1 MIARFI
7 VMFCLILTIRP
18 VIANDV
24 LTLKTDIQNL
34 KNLNL
39 DTNSTG
45 KTIEND
51 EQKQLRISFYNTV
64 HKICIDD
71 SKQKVQQT
79 HSINKETLDMLE
91 KVCDC
96 YTLKLMDKVDWAK
109 LKQMKNE
116 QIDAYLAT
124 FDTEV
129 REQCKTELTNRYSY
143 SNKATPPTQNHIET
157 QSNEFAGKFLAGII
171 FAIIFS
177 ILAWIISKWL
187 KDGKKDY

>member
-64 HKICIDD
+64 QKICIDD

-79 HSINKETLDMLE
+79 HSINKETFDMLE

-143 SNKATPPTQNHIET
+143 NDKVAPPQKNYIET
-157 QSNEFAGKFLAGII
+157 QANELAGKFLAGII

>member
-51 EQKQLRISFYNTV
+51 GQKQLRISFYNTV

-79 HSINKETLDMLE
+79 HSINKKTLDMLE

-143 SNKATPPTQNHIET
+143 NDKVATPAQKYIET
-157 QSNEFAGKFLAGII
+157 QANELTGKFLAGII

-177 ILAWIISKWL
+177 ILAWIISKGL
-187 KDGKKDY
+187 KNSKKDH

>member
-1 MIARFI
+1 
-7 VMFCLILTIRP
+7 MFCLILTIRP

-129 REQCKTELTNRYSY
+129 REQCQTELADRYSRN
-143 SNKATPPTQNHIET
+143 NKAAKPAKNHIED
-157 QSNEFAGKFLAGII
+157 QANELVGKVFAGVI

-177 ILAWIISKWL
+177 ILAWLVNKGL
-187 KDGKKDY
+187 KNSKKDC

>member
-1 MIARFI
+1 MIVRFI
-7 VMFCLILTIRP
+7 VMFCLVLNIRP
-18 VIANDV
+18 AISNDV
-24 LTLKTDIQNL
+24 LTLKSNVQNL

-39 DTNSTG
+39 YMNNTG
-45 KTIEND
+45 KPETD

-64 HKICIDD
+64 HKICIDS

-79 HSINKETLDMLE
+79 HPMNKETLDMLE
-91 KVCDC
+91 NVCDC
-96 YTLKLMDKVDWAK
+96 YTLTLMDKVDWVK

-129 REQCKTELTNRYSY
+129 REQCKTELADRYSY
-143 SNKATPPTQNHIET
+143 NNKAAKPAKNHIED
-157 QSNEFAGKFLAGII
+157 QANELAGKVFAGVI

-177 ILAWIISKWL
+177 ILAWLVNKGL
-187 KDGKKDY
+187 KNSKKDC

>member
-7 VMFCLILTIRP
+7 VMFCLILTISP

-71 SKQKVQQT
+71 SK
-79 HSINKETLDMLE
+79 HTL
-91 KVCDC
+91 
-96 YTLKLMDKVDWAK
+96 
-109 LKQMKNE
+109 
-116 QIDAYLAT
+116 
-124 FDTEV
+124 
-129 REQCKTELTNRYSY
+129 
-143 SNKATPPTQNHIET
+143 
-157 QSNEFAGKFLAGII
+157 
-171 FAIIFS
+171 
-177 ILAWIISKWL
+177 
-187 KDGKKDY
+187 

>member
-1 MIARFI
+1 MIARFMF
-7 VMFCLILTIRP
+7 MFCLILTIRP

-39 DTNSTG
+39 GTNSTV

-51 EQKQLRISFYNTV
+51 EQKQLRISFYNAV

-79 HSINKETLDMLE
+79 YSINKETLDMLE

-96 YTLKLMDKVDWAK
+96 YTLNLMDKVDWAK

-116 QIDAYLAT
+116 QIDDYLAT

-129 REQCKTELTNRYSY
+129 REQCKTELANRYSY
-143 SNKATPPTQNHIET
+143 NDKMATPAQNYIEA
-157 QSNEFAGKFLAGII
+157 QANELAGKFLAGII
-171 FAIIFS
+171 FVIIFS
-177 ILAWIISKWL
+177 ILTWIISKGL
-187 KDGKKDY
+187 KNGKKDC